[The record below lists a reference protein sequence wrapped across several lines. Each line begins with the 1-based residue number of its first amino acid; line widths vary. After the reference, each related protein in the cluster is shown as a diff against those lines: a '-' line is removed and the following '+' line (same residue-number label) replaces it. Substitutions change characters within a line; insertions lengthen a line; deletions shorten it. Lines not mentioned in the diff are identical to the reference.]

1 MSKGLGYNPRYLLV
15 SWWARPEVGEEYIGN
30 PQIWTSYRVYKS
42 RKGRIKVQRYQ
53 KICDLGQTPEARVL
67 VEKSLKSSKTEVLTW
82 NRLHGLCFSFY
93 SHTFF
98 FEPSRWSQTA
108 RLRLLQLRNRTP
120 PPFLGRFL
128 REKANDIH
136 SDGVYVVK
144 KKREQKSQPKKSS
157 SVPKLKFCFIQQ
169 HSTLPYFRNVV
180 GITAK
185 RF

>member
-1 MSKGLGYNPRYLLV
+1 MERDQKWVRNIFRK
-15 SWWARPEVGEEYIGN
+15 

-67 VEKSLKSSKTEVLTW
+67 VENSLKSSKTEVLTW

-108 RLRLLQLRNRTP
+108 RLCLLQLRERTP

-128 REKANDIH
+128 RKKQTTYTPTESMSLKKNG
-136 SDGVYVVK
+136 SKSRSQKKVV
-144 KKREQKSQPKKSS
+144 RFLSWNFVSYN
-157 SVPKLKFCFIQQ
+157 
-169 HSTLPYFRNVV
+169 STV
-180 GITAK
+180 G
-185 RF
+185 FSLY